1 MSSSPR
7 KKGSFLSS
15 PVTLIVIGL
24 LTIYILF
31 QFFDVYSKKKY
42 TYNLLT
48 ESKTYH
54 ASVQQSL
61 REIEERAALIED
73 ERGKEAYL
81 REKEGL
87 LLSGEEV
94 YVIVDAQ
101 KADDSSTPKKQE
113 SWFRKIIPF
122 Y

>member
-7 KKGSFLSS
+7 KKTNFLTS
-15 PVTLIVIGL
+15 PVTLVIIGV
-24 LTIYILF
+24 LTLYILF
-31 QFFDVYSKKKY
+31 QFFDVYAKKKY

-61 REIEERAALIED
+61 KEIEERTALIED

-87 LLSGEEV
+87 LLPGEEV
-94 YVIVDAQ
+94 YVIVDTS
-101 KADDSSTPKKQE
+101 KAPAATSTPKN
-113 SWFRKIIPF
+113 SWLKKLVPF

>member
-1 MSSSPR
+1 V
-7 KKGSFLSS
+7 GLI
-15 PVTLIVIGL
+15 TLYVI
-24 LTIYILF
+24 F
-31 QFFDVYSKKKY
+31 QLFDVYSKKKY

-54 ASVQQSL
+54 ATVEQSL
-61 REIEERAALIED
+61 REIEEKTALIED
-73 ERGKEAYL
+73 AQGKEAYL

-94 YVIVDAQ
+94 YVIVDTSKIEA
-101 KADDSSTPKKQE
+101 STTPKIEE
-113 SWFRKIIPF
+113 SWFKKIMPF